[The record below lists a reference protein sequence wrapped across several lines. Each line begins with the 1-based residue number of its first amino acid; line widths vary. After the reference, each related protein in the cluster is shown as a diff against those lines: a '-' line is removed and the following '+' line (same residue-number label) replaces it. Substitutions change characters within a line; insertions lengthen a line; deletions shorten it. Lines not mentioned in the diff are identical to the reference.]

1 VVGDPSKIKGGTAVK
16 SNVPLAQASTEEAVL
31 PERIQEALGQLVGA
45 AKEGLLALSVGVG
58 LGVLA
63 ELLEEEVAEVVGPK
77 GRHDA
82 ERSAVRHGHES
93 GQVTLGGRRVHV
105 ERPRVRSADGSEEV
119 RLATYEHFASR
130 DALARVVM
138 ERMLASVST
147 RRYARTGEPVG
158 SEVEQ
163 AARSTSKSAVSRTFV
178 ERTRVALAELM
189 SRRLDDVR
197 LAVMML
203 DGLEL
208 KGRTNIVCLGITTEG
223 VKIPLGLW
231 EGSTENATVATA
243 LLSDL
248 VERGLDPEQG
258 ILFVIDGAK
267 ALRKAIRSVFG
278 EVPVQRCVRHKER
291 NVLEHLPERERPPVK
306 QRLRRAWALED
317 HDRALDQLLVLA
329 GELERTHPGAAGSLR
344 EGMEETLTLT
354 RLGIRGQLKRTLES
368 TNPCESMIEI
378 VRRTQR
384 NVKRWSS
391 GEMGL
396 RWTAAGMLEAER
408 QFRRVIG
415 YRDLAKLAV
424 AIEHDLDRRRHADAA
439 HTSIKEAAIVLSA

>member
-1 VVGDPSKIKGGTAVK
+1 MK
-16 SNVPLAQASTEEAVL
+16 SNVSLAQASSEETVL

-45 AKEGLLALSVGVG
+45 AREGLLALSVGVG

-63 ELLEEEVAEVVGPK
+63 ELMEEEVGDVVGSK
-77 GRHDA
+77 GRHNA

-93 GQVTLGGRRVHV
+93 GEVTLGGRRVAV
-105 ERPRVRSADGSEEV
+105 ERPRVRSADGREEV
-119 RLATYEHFASR
+119 RLQTYEHFASR
-130 DALARVVM
+130 DALAQVVM
-138 ERMLASVST
+138 DRMLASVST
-147 RRYARTGEPVG
+147 RRYARIGEPVG
-158 SEVEQ
+158 SEVKAKE
-163 AARSTSKSAVSRTFV
+163 RSTSKSSVSRTFV
-178 ERTRVALAELM
+178 ERTRQALGELM
-189 SRRLDDVR
+189 GRRLDDVR

-208 KGRTNIVCLGITTEG
+208 KGRTNIVALGITTDG

-243 LLSDL
+243 LLADL

-267 ALRKAIRSVFG
+267 ALRKAIRNVFG
-278 EVPVQRCVRHKER
+278 EAPVQRCVRHKER
-291 NVLEHLPERERPPVK
+291 NVLEHLPERDRPPVK
-306 QRLRRAWALED
+306 QRLRRAWALD
-317 HDRALDQLLVLA
+317 DQARALNQLRLLA
-329 GELERTHPGAAGSLR
+329 SELDRSHPGAAGSLR
-344 EGMEETLTLT
+344 EGIEETLTLT
-354 RLGIRGQLKRTLES
+354 RLGVSGNLKRTLES

-391 GEMGL
+391 GEMAL

-408 QFRRVIG
+408 QFRKIIG
-415 YRDLAKLAV
+415 YRDLATLVV
-424 AIEHDLDRRRHADAA
+424 AIERDHDRRSHTVDAA
-439 HTSIKEAAIVLSA
+439 RTPTKEAAIVLTA